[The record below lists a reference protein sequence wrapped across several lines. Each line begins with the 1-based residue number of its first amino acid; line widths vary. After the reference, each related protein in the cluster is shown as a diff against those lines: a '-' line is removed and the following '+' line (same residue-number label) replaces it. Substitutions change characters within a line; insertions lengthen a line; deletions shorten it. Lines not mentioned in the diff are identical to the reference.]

1 MPFEPERLAAALG
14 GRTEGLSKDLN
25 RAGFKEKGL
34 QKWTKGKNS
43 LDLLVKYIYVKYR
56 LIYYY
61 FLGKAL
67 PGFGSENR
75 QIRKEVVEKI

>member
-43 LDLLVKYIYVKYR
+43 
-56 LIYYY
+56 
-61 FLGKAL
+61 
-67 PGFGSENR
+67 
-75 QIRKEVVEKI
+75 VVYQFEK